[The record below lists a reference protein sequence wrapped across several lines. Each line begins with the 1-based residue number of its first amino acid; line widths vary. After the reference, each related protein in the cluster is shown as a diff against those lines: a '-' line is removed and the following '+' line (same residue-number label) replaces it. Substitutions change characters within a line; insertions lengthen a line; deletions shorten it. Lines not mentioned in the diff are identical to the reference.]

1 MSTLALGTSKS
12 PAVAVARNLDIAL
25 LAVALPVFAVAG
37 LPLGGWVAALAIWGM
52 WRGVG
57 EWSERKAAAA
67 TTPRD
72 VVGITTG
79 SMIGRGWVMG
89 LSLLGVGLA
98 GGDDVGLSAAVLC
111 VILFTT
117 SFLGK
122 MIFRPFDGPGAS
134 AT

>member
-1 MSTLALGTSKS
+1 M
-12 PAVAVARNLDIAL
+12 VAVRNLDLLL
-25 LAVALPVFAVAG
+25 LAVALPVFVVAD
-37 LPLGGWVAALAIWGM
+37 LPLGGWLAAAGIWAM

-57 EWSERKAAAA
+57 AWSERKAAAA

-89 LSLLGVGLA
+89 LALLGVGLA

-117 SFLGK
+117 ALTTKLILHSFD
-122 MIFRPFDGPGAS
+122 RPGAR